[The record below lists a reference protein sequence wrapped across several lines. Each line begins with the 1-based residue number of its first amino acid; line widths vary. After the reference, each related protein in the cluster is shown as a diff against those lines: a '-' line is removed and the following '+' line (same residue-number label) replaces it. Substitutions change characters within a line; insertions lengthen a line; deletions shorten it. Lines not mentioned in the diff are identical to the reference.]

1 MRILILTAAFAAFFL
16 LNLTGCSGLKVNPDI
31 LPPEKVESE
40 TPAEVKPSAPLS
52 KLAWNNAEWDA
63 KLRGELK
70 EEGLDQV
77 GSIADA
83 QTFCPRYG
91 SLTASHRLEF
101 WSVLMVAMA
110 KRESNYKPTTTYQE
124 SFKNSKG
131 EPVISTGLFQISYES
146 TRQAKYKCP
155 GVTTESLKNPMQNIG
170 CSVNILAHWV
180 KADKRAAGFSG
191 SNTGC
196 GRYWS
201 VCRPGESQKYIA
213 AQTTAL
219 PFCKAP

>member
-1 MRILILTAAFAAFFL
+1 MRYFFLITLLLGIFL
-16 LNLTGCSGLKVNPDI
+16 LNLTGCSGLKINPDI
-31 LPPEKVESE
+31 LPPEKVETE
-40 TPAEVKPSAPLS
+40 KPAEVKPPAALS

-63 KLRGELK
+63 KLRGELV

-77 GSIADA
+77 STIADA
-83 QTFCPRYG
+83 KTFCPKYD
-91 SLTASHRLEF
+91 SLKPAQRLEF

-110 KRESNYKPTTTYQE
+110 KRESSYKPTTTYQE
-124 SFKNSKG
+124 AFKNSKG

-155 GVTTESLKNPMQNIG
+155 GVTTESLKNPLQNIG

-180 KADKRAAGFSG
+180 KNDKRAAGTTG

-196 GRYWS
+196 GRYWA
-201 VCRPGESQKYIA
+201 VCRPGSSQAYIA
-213 AQTTAL
+213 SQTTAL
-219 PFCKAP
+219 SFCK